1 VAENAYRFRDTKTPS
16 NLGAKEAEGAWSRSL
31 TTNKTIVEHEEKSKR
46 RVKGGERCREQRE
59 GDD

>member
-1 VAENAYRFRDTKTPS
+1 
-16 NLGAKEAEGAWSRSL
+16 LGAKEAEGAWSRSL